1 MAEVVA
7 KLGLSVQKGDSNR
20 SVFDKSDLQKP
31 FLIQNNIMWQ
41 YLETELN
48 QHLAQQVR
56 EQSFAGYVQ
65 QELYSAN
72 PSGFLVEDIA
82 TGTVSACGS

>member
-41 YLETELN
+41 YLEAELN
-48 QHLAQQVR
+48 
-56 EQSFAGYVQ
+56 
-65 QELYSAN
+65 
-72 PSGFLVEDIA
+72 
-82 TGTVSACGS
+82 

>member
-1 MAEVVA
+1 MAEIVA

-41 YLETELN
+41 YLEAELN
-48 QHLAQQVR
+48 QRL
-56 EQSFAGYVQ
+56 VQ